1 MDIKVKRVFEK
12 ASKDDGIRIL
22 VDRLWPRGMS
32 KKDALLDLWLK
43 DVAPSNE
50 LRKWFNHEPEKWEEF
65 KSRYF
70 SELDKKLDLV
80 SKLKKYAGGGT
91 LTLLF
96 SAKETKF
103 NNAIVLKEYLEKEL

>member
-32 KKDALLDLWLK
+32 KKDALIDLWLK

-70 SELDKKLDLV
+70 SELDKKPDLV
-80 SKLKKYAGGGT
+80 SKLKKYAGEDT

-103 NNAIVLKEYLEKEL
+103 NNAIVLKEYLDKKS

>member
-12 ASKDDGIRIL
+12 ASRDDGIRIL

-70 SELDKKLDLV
+70 SELDKKPDLV
-80 SKLKKYAGGGT
+80 SKLKKYAGEGT

-103 NNAIVLKEYLEKEL
+103 NNAIVLKEYLDKKS

>member
-1 MDIKVKRVFEK
+1 MDIKVKRIFEK

-32 KKDALLDLWLK
+32 KKDALIDLWLK

-50 LRKWFNHEPEKWEEF
+50 LRKWFNHEPEKWGEF

-70 SELDKKLDLV
+70 SELDKKPDLV
-80 SKLKKYAGGGT
+80 SKLKKYVGEGT
-91 LTLLF
+91 STLLF

-103 NNAIVLKEYLEKEL
+103 NNAIVLKEYLDKKS